1 VSPAS
6 GRPRARGASPP
17 RATGGSSYEE
27 SVGSGLAVKRVDASK
42 KSVAFSDEREIA
54 AGLAESVD
62 RNFERFVTAY
72 QHRLFGFVLTLV
84 GNAGEAEEIAQE
96 AFVSAY
102 RALTGYD
109 AARRRALALR
119 PWLFTIA
126 LNNVRNRSRR
136 APALPLDDAIR
147 DGRIA
152 PAPAETQPE
161 ALAESHA
168 RVAAVRRALEEL
180 SPRYRL
186 PVILRHLQG
195 FSYDEIGT
203 LLDQPAGTAR
213 SNVHR
218 GLALLRASNALKGA
232 L

>member
-1 VSPAS
+1 VTA
-6 GRPRARGASPP
+6 
-17 RATGGSSYEE
+17 GSSYEKAGENETDPE
-27 SVGSGLAVKRVDASK
+27 SERGSDA
-42 KSVAFSDEREIA
+42 AQQRRIA
-54 AGLAESVD
+54 AALADSVD

-72 QHRLFGFVLTLV
+72 QHRLFGFVLTLT
-84 GNAGEAEEIAQE
+84 GNVAEAEEIAQE

-136 APALPLDDAIR
+136 TPPIPLDDAIR
-147 DGRIA
+147 DGRVA
-152 PAPAETQPE
+152 PAPAEAQPE
-161 ALAESHA
+161 AQAESHA

-195 FSYDEIGT
+195 FSYDEIGQ

-218 GLALLRASNALKGA
+218 GLALLRGSNALKGA